1 MPFQITPITAPLDTT
16 NALQMRADKN
26 PGFPCRITL
35 EDTPIGEEVLL
46 VHYTHQ
52 PANTP
57 FHASHAI
64 YIRPNAIPATPQPDE
79 VPGMLAK
86 RILSLRAF
94 DKHDMLCDADLA
106 EGNQIAPTIDRLFS
120 NDEVAYIHLHF
131 AKPGCY
137 AARADRIAA

>member
-1 MPFQITPITAPLDTT
+1 MPFQITPIAAAIDTT
-16 NALQMRADKN
+16 NSLRMRADKN

-64 YIRPNAIPATPQPDE
+64 YIRPNAIPATPQPNE
-79 VPGMLAK
+79 VPAMLTK

-94 DKHDMLCDADLA
+94 DKHDMLRDADLA
-106 EGNQIAPTIDRLFS
+106 EGTQIAPTINRLFS
-120 NDEVAYIHLHF
+120 NATVAYIHLHF
-131 AKPGCY
+131 AKLGCY
-137 AARADRIAA
+137 AARADRIPA